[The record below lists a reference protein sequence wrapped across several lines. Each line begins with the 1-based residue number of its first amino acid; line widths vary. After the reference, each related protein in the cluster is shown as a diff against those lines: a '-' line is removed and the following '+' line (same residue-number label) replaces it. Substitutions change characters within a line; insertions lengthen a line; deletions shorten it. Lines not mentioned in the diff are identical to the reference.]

1 MGTINLAA
9 KYASVVDERFKL
21 GALTTGM
28 INNNFNWIGV
38 KTVKVFS
45 RDLATLNDYTVGGS
59 NRYGSPDDLGN
70 AVQEMTIT
78 QDKSFTYVIDASTEQ
93 DTNGTMEAG
102 ASLAENIDNLLIPAI
117 DKYRLA
123 VAVAKAPVAGT
134 VSGVNHTVV
143 KAVTSSNAYEEFL
156 AVQEILDNDKVPVGG
171 RICFCTPKY
180 HNLIKLDPN
189 FTKKGD
195 LATQISIN
203 GLVGMIDNVP
213 VVKVPTSYFVGGVD
227 FIITNPIAMPSPIK
241 LEDFKI
247 HYDAPGISG
256 ALIEARVRFD
266 AFVLD
271 KKADAIG
278 VHRHASIVLDKS
290 TLTVADGATG
300 SLSATTLPDGG
311 ATVNWSSSNSLVA
324 TVANGTVT
332 GVDPGTCVITA
343 KNGDAEATCVVTVT
357 A

>member
-1 MGTINLAA
+1 MGTINLAS
-9 KYASVVDERFKL
+9 KYATVVDERFKL
-21 GALTTGM
+21 GALTSGM

-45 RDLATLNDYTVGGS
+45 RDLATLNDYTVGGA

-123 VAVAKAPVAGT
+123 VAVAKAPTAGS

-156 AVQEILDNDKVPVGG
+156 AVQEILDNDKAPVGG
-171 RICFCTPKY
+171 RICYCTPKY

-195 LATQISIN
+195 LATEIAIN

-213 VVKVPTSYFVGGVD
+213 VVKVPTSYIPGGVD
-227 FIITNPIAMPSPIK
+227 FIITNALCMPSPIK

-278 VHRHASIVLDKS
+278 VHRHASVALDK
-290 TLTVADGATG
+290 TTATVAAGSTTSITAT
-300 SLSATTLPDGG
+300 ALPDGSSVTW
-311 ATVNWSSSNSLVA
+311 ASSNTAVA

-332 GVDPGTCVITA
+332 GVAAGQAVITA
-343 KNGDAEATCVVTVT
+343 TNGDASASAVVTVT
-357 A
+357 GA